1 MQRKKEEM
9 RLLQRGKENGGERDI
24 FECFEKFAGI
34 LRECANVGGKHN
46 KTLRTSQYIKL
57 I

>member
-1 MQRKKEEM
+1 M